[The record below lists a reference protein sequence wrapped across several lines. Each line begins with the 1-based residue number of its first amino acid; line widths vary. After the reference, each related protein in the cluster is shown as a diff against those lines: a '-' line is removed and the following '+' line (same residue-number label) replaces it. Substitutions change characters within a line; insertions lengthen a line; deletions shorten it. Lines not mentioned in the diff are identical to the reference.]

1 MKEFLWTVVD
11 SVLVFVALCLCA
23 IERHVS
29 DTRNRPPY

>member
-1 MKEFLWTVVD
+1 MKHALYIALD
-11 SVLVFVALCLCA
+11 SVLVFVALCLDA